1 MYQFRSSETITY
13 DKLEQHE
20 IMDDILTIYISNE
33 TGINVLR
40 ISLLVVLL
48 VASDGILAAL
58 VISLSGL

>member
-48 VASDGILAAL
+48 VASDGILAVL